1 VIISVLIWSILLSI
15 YLSFLAYNRWL
26 IFAIG
31 ISAQIII
38 FLSGEIKLGSGNAED
53 VKNKKS

>member
-1 VIISVLIWSILLSI
+1 
-15 YLSFLAYNRWL
+15 LAYNRWL